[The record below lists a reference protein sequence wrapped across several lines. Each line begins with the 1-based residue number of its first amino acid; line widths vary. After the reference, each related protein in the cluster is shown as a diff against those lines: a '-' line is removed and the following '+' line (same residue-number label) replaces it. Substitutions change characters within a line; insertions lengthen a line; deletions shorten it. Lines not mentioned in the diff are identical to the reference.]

1 MTMKQRLIQVDLSG
15 LTAFVTG
22 GSRGIA
28 AALVEALAANGAD
41 VAFSYAAAADEA
53 AGKPDAAEALC
64 RTIAAAGGRAQAFQS
79 DLTQPGAAEPAAREA
94 ERRLGRVDILVL
106 SASVQV
112 HKPFATMPAAD
123 VARQM
128 QINLTANIETLQ
140 ALLPGMRERR
150 FGRVIT
156 IGSVQESSPST
167 EMPIYA
173 MTKGALENLVR
184 CLALENAAFGVTVN
198 NIAPGLVQTDRNA
211 FRRTDMDG
219 WNRLSRAANP
229 MRRAGQPADIVGAA
243 LFLVSDSAAFVTG
256 ATIQVT
262 GGAHIPRGA
271 NDIIRTWTA
280 TPEAPADP
288 LLTNE
293 IRSERVVEGA
303 KP

>member
-1 MTMKQRLIQVDLSG
+1 MKQRLIQVDLSG

-41 VAFSYAAAADEA
+41 VAFSYAAVADAA

-184 CLALENAAFGVTVN
+184 CLALENAASGVTIN
-198 NIAPGLVQTDRNA
+198 NIAPGLVETDRNA
-211 FRRTDMDG
+211 FRRKDIDG
-219 WNRLSRAANP
+219 WNRLARAANP

-243 LFLVSDSAAFVTG
+243 LFLASDSAAFVTG

-280 TPEAPADP
+280 APDAPAEP
-288 LLTNE
+288 RSMNE
-293 IRSERVVEGA
+293 TRTERVVEGA